1 MILLN
6 DILRL
11 PDIKNVKVRF
21 NLNFGTKRPAIDY
34 FTDQTEESKQHMLD
48 GQYWNYARKSNFSNG
63 NITFNSSLIIQ

>member
-11 PDIKNVKVRF
+11 PNIKNVKVRF

-34 FTDQTEESKQHMLD
+34 YTKVSQVNKYQL
-48 GQYWNYARKSNFSNG
+48 AC
-63 NITFNSSLIIQ
+63 L

>member
-34 FTDQTEESKQHMLD
+34 FTDQTEESKQLGCPVCRTKNALD
-48 GQYWNYARKSNFSNG
+48 
-63 NITFNSSLIIQ
+63 

>member
-11 PDIKNVKVRF
+11 PDPKNVKVRF

-34 FTDQTEESKQHMLD
+34 FTDQTEESKQHMLE
-48 GQYWNYARKSNFSNG
+48 GQYWKFSERSIFDERKY
-63 NITFNSSLIIQ
+63 I

>member
-11 PDIKNVKVRF
+11 PDPKNVKVRF

-34 FTDQTEESKQHMLD
+34 FTDQTEESKQHMLE
-48 GQYWNYARKSNFSNG
+48 GQYWKFSERSIFSNG
-63 NITFNSSLIIQ
+63 KYVFFISD

>member
-34 FTDQTEESKQHMLD
+34 LQTKLKKANNICLTVNTGTMQEKQFL
-48 GQYWNYARKSNFSNG
+48 
-63 NITFNSSLIIQ
+63 